1 MVSKVA
7 GQVVQ
12 GWIHVNLQSPMFES
26 SGLYL
31 SLKGNERTFMNKGHT
46 KKKNRGKLNRHGR
59 MVTRMR
65 KSRYYRDHTGYMP
78 IIDAQFPV
86 HTAGAL
92 LPGMYSFP
100 FTIQLP
106 DWLPASFSI
115 GVDKTRMS
123 VEYSLVA
130 QFIPTSPDYWAD
142 DRMTVSSFASQIPL
156 FVMRPM
162 LQNAITLADTV
173 NNLKA
178 NVGGCCGLCKT
189 PCNA

>member
-1 MVSKVA
+1 
-7 GQVVQ
+7 
-12 GWIHVNLQSPMFES
+12 
-26 SGLYL
+26 
-31 SLKGNERTFMNKGHT
+31 
-46 KKKNRGKLNRHGR
+46 
-59 MVTRMR
+59 MR

-130 QFIPTSPDYWAD
+130 QFIPTSPDYRAD